1 MDKRPNTDRIR
12 VMSIFG
18 TRPEAT
24 KMAPLILELN
34 QNPRLE
40 SVVTVTAQHRELL
53 DPVLSLFHISPD
65 YDLNIMRRGQTLTS
79 IAVRALEGLEKVLS
93 EAKPDLV

>member
-1 MDKRPNTDRIR
+1 MCHKKIS

-24 KMAPLILELN
+24 KMAPLVLKL
-34 QNPRLE
+34 QNSPQIE
-40 SVVTVTAQHRELL
+40 SSVTVTAQHRDLL
-53 DPVLSLFHISPD
+53 DPVLSLFGLTPD
-65 YDLNIMRRGQTLTS
+65 FDLNIMQKKQTLTS
-79 IAVRALEGLEKVLS
+79 IATRALEGLENVFS